1 MPAFLKRFYE
11 RVVANLVF
19 RKKVQV
25 VTATGLDLSAVD
37 VRLS

>member
-1 MPAFLKRFYE
+1 MPAFLRRFYE

-25 VTATGLDLSAVD
+25 AATGLDLSAVD